1 MDEDF
6 PEETSL
12 EKVKELT
19 SVLSEPEDLVTECS
33 INEDVSTSVTQWE
46 NQMLFKNQKSKIG
59 YDSSICIFNGQSLR
73 SLENK

>member
-33 INEDVSTSVTQWE
+33 INEDVSTSVTQ
-46 NQMLFKNQKSKIG
+46 
-59 YDSSICIFNGQSLR
+59 
-73 SLENK
+73 